1 MIDIH
6 CHILPSIDDGPKD
19 EETSIDMLKI
29 AAEDGIKSII
39 ATPHFEEMIKPTV
52 ADVKDRISMLKQ
64 KAAALGINLYT
75 GMEVYLTPET
85 PDDLK
90 KGKLLTLADSKYLL
104 VEFPF
109 QQIPPYIDNILFEI
123 MVQGK
128 VPVIAHPERYREII
142 DNPNILLKYLD
153 KGALAQVN
161 SWSIMGYFGPDI
173 KTCAK
178 SLVSHNMVHF
188 LASDAHSNRKR
199 KPILTDAL
207 EKITQ
212 FAGTET
218 ADTLTQNA
226 TKILKDAVVVSNHQP
241 IQKKRSLLSY
251 LPKVSIFN

>member
-1 MIDIH
+1 
-6 CHILPSIDDGPKD
+6 
-19 EETSIDMLKI
+19 MLII
-29 AAEDGIKSII
+29 AAEDGISSII
-39 ATPHFEEMIKPTV
+39 ATPHFEDMIKPTKEEIV
-52 ADVKDRISMLKQ
+52 DRLAMLKQ
-64 KAAALGINLYT
+64 KAAAFGINLYS
-75 GMEVYLTPET
+75 GMEVYLTPDT
-85 PDDLK
+85 PKDLK
-90 KGKLLTLADSKYLL
+90 NGNLLTLAASKYLL

-109 QQIPPYIDNILFEI
+109 QQIPPYIDNVLFEI
-123 MVQGK
+123 MLQGK

-153 KGALAQVN
+153 KGAIAQVN

-241 IQKKRSLLSY
+241 IQTKKRGLLSY
-251 LPKVSIFN
+251 FPKVSIFN